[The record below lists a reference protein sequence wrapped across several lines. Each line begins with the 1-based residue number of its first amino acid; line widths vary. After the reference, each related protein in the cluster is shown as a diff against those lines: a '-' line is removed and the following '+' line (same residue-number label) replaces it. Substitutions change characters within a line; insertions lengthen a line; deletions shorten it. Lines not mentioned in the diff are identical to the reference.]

1 MQLFQEG
8 AKTGSAENIYLE
20 KNQKC
25 WARRIVFVNAWVC
38 GRIRGWRQERK
49 AGWQSRPRC
58 NLESLRAK
66 SLELWPTL
74 WDPMG
79 HQAALSM
86 GFSRQE
92 SWSGLPF
99 PPLGDLPSPETE
111 PGSLTSAAGGFLIT
125 STTWEAHGIPGA
137 PFAFVWYFK
146 IRTKKCVPKHGEL
159 CILSFEFLNFGNC

>member
-74 WDPMG
+74 CC
-79 HQAALSM
+79 
-86 GFSRQE
+86 
-92 SWSGLPF
+92 
-99 PPLGDLPSPETE
+99 PLDCSL
-111 PGSLTSAAGGFLIT
+111 PGSCIHAIFMARILEWVAISPSRGPSQSRDWNRDSCVSCIAGRFFTSEPPGKPKVVGPWIT
-125 STTWEAHGIPGA
+125 HMYKWS
-137 PFAFVWYFK
+137 
-146 IRTKKCVPKHGEL
+146 L
-159 CILSFEFLNFGNC
+159 CI